1 MFLYKFKWILCS
13 LFQLLT
19 IWYAQDLTC
28 DYPPPEYPSKST
40 YSLSGE
46 NTLSLQNRISLLP
59 GLLYLY
65 VFLICFPWYLNVG
78 LLTGEIV
85 MPRLLEM
92 FTVLSFSDFCV
103 YREAKRREP
112 LSHCLGI
119 RDDVKISRSERKED
133 NCHSSIAECSCST
146 YRCSKVACG
155 SHLPPAP
162 VVSRKGVHIF
172 LDLHH
177 HNCILSVLLWAQ
189 RNIPRGK

>member
-1 MFLYKFKWILCS
+1 VTILHLNILRRVRTVYQVKTHCLCKIELAYFLVCCIYMFFLY
-13 LFQLLT
+13 
-19 IWYAQDLTC
+19 
-28 DYPPPEYPSKST
+28 
-40 YSLSGE
+40 
-46 NTLSLQNRISLLP
+46 
-59 GLLYLY
+59 
-65 VFLICFPWYLNVG
+65 
-78 LLTGEIV
+78 
-85 MPRLLEM
+85 
-92 FTVLSFSDFCV
+92 VLSFSDFCV

-177 HNCILSVLLWAQ
+177 HNCILSVLL
-189 RNIPRGK
+189 